1 MPIEPG
7 RFLSEILTGRRSAV
21 EEAKAQ
27 VPLAEVRR
35 IAESQKEGRRD
46 FRGALTRDG
55 VNVISELKKASPS
68 KGVLRAEFDPEAI
81 ARAYEQAGAA
91 ALSVL
96 TEEHYFQG
104 SLDYLKQAHAATRLP
119 VLRKDFI
126 LDEYQV
132 YEAAAAGADAVL
144 LIVAALEEKILSD
157 LIRLAVELK
166 LAALVEIHSATELE
180 AALAAG
186 ATILGVNNR
195 NLKTFEVT
203 QETSLNLI
211 KQIPRDCVAVSE
223 SGLKNG
229 GDVARMLKAG
239 FGAVLIGEQFMKAA
253 DPGRELAGLIADAQ
267 KELTP
272 TSPSAGKRT

>member
-1 MPIEPG
+1 MSIEPG
-7 RFLSEILTGRRSAV
+7 RFLSEILVARRRAV

-35 IAESQKEGRRD
+35 QAEEQKERRD
-46 FRGALTRDG
+46 FRGALTRPH

-68 KGVLRAEFDPEAI
+68 KGVLREEFDPEAV

-96 TEEHYFQG
+96 TEEQYFLG
-104 SLDYLKQAHAATRLP
+104 SLDHLRRARAATCLP

-132 YEAAAAGADAVL
+132 YEAGADAVL
-144 LIVAALEEKILSD
+144 LIVAALEGKLLAD
-157 LIRLAVELK
+157 LIRLAEELK
-166 LAALVEIHSATELE
+166 LAALVEVHSLGELE
-180 AALAAG
+180 TALTAG

-195 NLKTFEVT
+195 NLKTFAVT
-203 QETSLNLI
+203 PETSLDLI
-211 KQIPRDCVAVSE
+211 KQIPHDCLAVSE

-229 GDVARMLKAG
+229 ADVARVLKAG

-253 DPGRELAGLIADAQ
+253 DPGRELAGLIAEAQ
-267 KELTP
+267 QELTP
-272 TSPSAGKRT
+272 TSPAAGKRT

>member
-7 RFLSEILTGRRSAV
+7 KFLSEILAARRAAV
-21 EEAKAQ
+21 EEAK
-27 VPLAEVRR
+27 VRVSLAEVRR
-35 IAESQKEGRRD
+35 QAEERKERRD
-46 FRGALTRDG
+46 FREALIGEG
-55 VNVISELKKASPS
+55 VKVISELKKASPS
-68 KGVLRAEFDPEAI
+68 KGVLRTDFDPEAI

-96 TEEHYFQG
+96 TEEQYFQG
-104 SLDYLKQAHAATRLP
+104 SLDYLKQARAATRLP

-144 LIVAALEEKILSD
+144 LIVAALEEKILSV
-157 LIRLAVELK
+157 LIRLAEELK
-166 LAALVEIHSATELE
+166 LAALVEVHSAPELE
-180 AALAAG
+180 TALAAG
-186 ATILGVNNR
+186 ATIMGVNNR
-195 NLKTFEVT
+195 NLTTFKVT
-203 QETSLNLI
+203 QETSLGLI
-211 KQIPRDCVAVSE
+211 ERIPRDCLAVSE

>member
-1 MPIEPG
+1 MSIEPG
-7 RFLSEILTGRRSAV
+7 RFLSEILVARRRAV

-35 IAESQKEGRRD
+35 QAEEQKERRD
-46 FRGALTRDG
+46 FRGALTRPH

-68 KGVLRAEFDPEAI
+68 KGVLREEFDPEAI

-96 TEEHYFQG
+96 TEEQYFLG
-104 SLDYLKQAHAATRLP
+104 SLDNLRRARAATRLP

-144 LIVAALEEKILSD
+144 LIVAALEEKLLAD
-157 LIRLAVELK
+157 LIRLAEELK
-166 LAALVEIHSATELE
+166 LAALVEVHSLGELE
-180 AALAAG
+180 TALTAG
-186 ATILGVNNR
+186 ATILGINNR
-195 NLKTFEVT
+195 NLKTFAVT
-203 QETSLNLI
+203 PETSLDLI
-211 KQIPRDCVAVSE
+211 KQIPRDCLAVSE

-229 GDVARMLKAG
+229 ADVARMLKAG

-253 DPGRELAGLIADAQ
+253 DPGRELAGLIAEAQ
-267 KELTP
+267 QELTP